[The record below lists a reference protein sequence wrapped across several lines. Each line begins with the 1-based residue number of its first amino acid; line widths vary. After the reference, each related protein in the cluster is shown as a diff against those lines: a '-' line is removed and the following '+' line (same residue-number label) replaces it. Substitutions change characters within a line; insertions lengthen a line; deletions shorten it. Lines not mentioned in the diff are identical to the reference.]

1 MFCIKRFFLAYVLHF
16 SVMSLVA
23 GQLMV
28 GRCPSG
34 YSTVTQIIPHCEMF
48 PVITTT
54 LILFYRKQIRVHT
67 EVLELAFVSTVFD
80 IRDVCCCTDWI
91 CTHRGRKNKI
101 FILKKKK
108 TNLLQG
114 SALGNCLQYEL
125 RCQMIITF
133 FAAFRAQK

>member
-1 MFCIKRFFLAYVLHF
+1 
-16 SVMSLVA
+16 
-23 GQLMV
+23 MV

-54 LILFYRKQIRVHT
+54 LMLFYRKQIRVHT
-67 EVLELAFVSTVFD
+67 EVLELAFVSAVFD

-108 TNLLQG
+108 QIFCREAPWGIVSNM
-114 SALGNCLQYEL
+114 N
-125 RCQMIITF
+125 F
-133 FAAFRAQK
+133 VVK

>member
-1 MFCIKRFFLAYVLHF
+1 
-16 SVMSLVA
+16 
-23 GQLMV
+23 MV

-54 LILFYRKQIRVHT
+54 LMLFYRKQIRVHT
-67 EVLELAFVSTVFD
+67 EVLELAFVSAVFD

-101 FILKKKK
+101 FILKKKNK
-108 TNLLQG
+108 SSVG
-114 SALGNCLQYEL
+114 KRLGEL
-125 RCQMIITF
+125 SPI
-133 FAAFRAQK
+133 

>member
-1 MFCIKRFFLAYVLHF
+1 
-16 SVMSLVA
+16 
-23 GQLMV
+23 MV
-28 GRCPSG
+28 GRCPAG

-54 LILFYRKQIRVHT
+54 LMLFYRKQIRVHT
-67 EVLELAFVSTVFD
+67 EVLELAFVSAVFD

-101 FILKKKK
+101 FILKKKNK
-108 TNLLQG
+108 SSVG
-114 SALGNCLQYEL
+114 KCLGNCLQYEL
-125 RCQMIITF
+125 RCQMIITY